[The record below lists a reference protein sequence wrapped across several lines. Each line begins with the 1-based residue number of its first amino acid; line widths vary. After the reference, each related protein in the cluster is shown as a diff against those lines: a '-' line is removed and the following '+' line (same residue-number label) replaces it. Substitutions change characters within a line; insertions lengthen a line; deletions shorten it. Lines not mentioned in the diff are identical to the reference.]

1 MSCQI
6 GITLVS
12 TSGTIVESVD
22 LEMKADTKVLIDSTG
37 AFSEARVIDS
47 SYSFSVKGKGTPTV
61 SIGSNDGAP
70 TGTSGKVIITSVKHS
85 YTNDD
90 WEGYEY
96 SGVAY
101 PSAS

>member
-6 GITLVS
+6 GITLVP

-22 LEMKADTKVLIDSTG
+22 LEMKADTKVLIDSAG

-61 SIGSNDGAP
+61 TIGADTGAP
-70 TGTSGKVIITSVKHS
+70 EGTSGKVIITSVKHS

-101 PSAS
+101 PSAT